1 MKRKIEI
8 IIVLI
13 IVISTALSI
22 QYIVDAVQY
31 VQYIR
36 SGINAF
42 PTDYQVKLNEIAKEH
57 PNWNF
62 QAYYTGISWDTL
74 IEKER
79 DESIHRNRVIATS
92 DLSWKNN
99 CNFEENGYACASDE
113 IVAYYLDPRNFLNE
127 KNIFQFVE
135 SSYNSDTQTLEVIQK
150 SVKGTFLDS
159 TITCKDN
166 EDNDITMS
174 YSQIIIEAAKQS
186 NISAFYIKSKIIQE
200 VGVQGSDSVKGNYV
214 GYEGYYNFYNYG
226 ASDTGNPIE
235 NGLKFAKE
243 NQWDSQYKA
252 IVNGAKLIGKK
263 YIEAGQNTAYF
274 NKWDVVGT
282 KILKDGETQ
291 SVQEKDL
298 FWHQYMTNIQDPTNQ
313 SYSNYKL
320 YADNLDGNITFIIPV
335 YNNMPESTKKP
346 TDVKLNSIYLNTTE
360 MNLQVG
366 TEASAK
372 TGYISVV
379 YNPGNVTD
387 KVLYWESS
395 NNKVATVNEGN
406 VTAVGEG
413 TAIITAKSR
422 DGNKTANCKVNVI
435 KIDKALRAITMN
447 TNKISLNVGETGWV
461 GVTYN
466 PSDASDK
473 VLYWSSS
480 DESVAKVNEGV
491 ITAIGRGTVMLTAT
505 SRDGGKTAT
514 CEVTVTDPNYKELKS
529 IKMNQETVIL
539 KKGENGWIGVTY
551 NPSDASD
558 KVLYWSSSDE
568 SVAKVNEGVVTA
580 IGEGKAILTATARAG
595 GKTASCTVTV
605 ENPNFVHIDE
615 IKMKTEELNLNKG
628 ENGWVGVTYSPSN
641 ASNKVLTWKSSNEEV
656 VTVREGNVKAVGE
669 GKAVLTATSEDG
681 GKTTSCIVT
690 VVDPK
695 FVHIDE
701 IKMKTEELNLNKGEN
716 GWIGVTYNPSNAS
729 NKVLTW
735 KSSNGDVAIV
745 REGNV
750 KAVGEGTAILTAT
763 SEDGGKTASC
773 KVIVTGGKKHL
784 ENIALKTTTLEMKP
798 GEGKTIYV
806 EYNPSDVEDK
816 VLYWTSNNEKVV
828 TVREGY
834 VKAVGEGTTT
844 ITATSRDGNKTATCK
859 ITVSDGTVKLQNI
872 KLSSSTEILKKGEQK
887 TIYVTYNPS
896 NVTDKT
902 LYWTSSDEKVATIR
916 EGFVK
921 AIGDGVATLTA
932 TSRDGEKKVSCQV
945 VVINKSQ
952 EIESIS
958 LKTTKETIEKGE
970 EKTIYAVYNPS
981 DVKDKT
987 LYWISSNTSVVTV
1000 EKGRV
1005 KAVGK
1010 GTATITAVSRD
1021 GGKTASCEITVK

>member
-1 MKRKIEI
+1 MKINNKLFLFGMAFILSLICICMFPQEVQAADSQGNFV
-8 IIVLI
+8 IVLDPGHGPNKEDAPGSNDPGAI
-13 IVISTALSI
+13 AGGVTEANVTMKLA
-22 QYIVDAVQY
+22 QYAKEELEQY
-31 VQYIR
+31 EGVKVYLTR
-36 SGINAF
+36 YNNC
-42 PTDYQVKLNEIAKEH
+42 PTIYNRVEIAKNYNADLLVSLHINSGGGGASRGAAIWVTQDKTQVEYNQKASEAASIILRNISLLGIQNNGVQTRSGKADEWYDSGVVQDYYGIIRYAQRVKMRSLLVEH
-57 PNWNF
+57 CFIDNDSDRNYINSDEKIKRLA
-62 QAYYTGISWDTL
+62 QADVKGIVEAYQLNKKSENKKQLQSISMQQSEINIQMNLNSSYFMPLTYTPSNVSNKTVYWY
-74 IEKER
+74 
-79 DESIHRNRVIATS
+79 TS
-92 DLSWKNN
+92 D
-99 CNFEENGYACASDE
+99 
-113 IVAYYLDPRNFLNE
+113 
-127 KNIFQFVE
+127 
-135 SSYNSDTQTLEVIQK
+135 SSI
-150 SVKGTFLDS
+150 
-159 TITCKDN
+159 
-166 EDNDITMS
+166 
-174 YSQIIIEAAKQS
+174 
-186 NISAFYIKSKIIQE
+186 
-200 VGVQGSDSVKGNYV
+200 
-214 GYEGYYNFYNYG
+214 
-226 ASDTGNPIE
+226 
-235 NGLKFAKE
+235 
-243 NQWDSQYKA
+243 
-252 IVNGAKLIGKK
+252 
-263 YIEAGQNTAYF
+263 
-274 NKWDVVGT
+274 
-282 KILKDGETQ
+282 
-291 SVQEKDL
+291 
-298 FWHQYMTNIQDPTNQ
+298 
-313 SYSNYKL
+313 
-320 YADNLDGNITFIIPV
+320 
-335 YNNMPESTKKP
+335 
-346 TDVKLNSIYLNTTE
+346 
-360 MNLQVG
+360 
-366 TEASAK
+366 
-372 TGYISVV
+372 
-379 YNPGNVTD
+379 
-387 KVLYWESS
+387 
-395 NNKVATVNEGN
+395 ATVNEG
-406 VTAVGEG
+406 TIYAKREGE
-413 TAIITAKSR
+413 AIITAIS
-422 DGNKTANCKVNVI
+422 GNRQKIAKCKVIVSKPEVPLTGIKLKEENVTVEI
-435 KIDKALRAITMN
+435 GKTGYIGAI
-447 TNKISLNVGETGWV
+447 
-461 GVTYN
+461 YN

-491 ITAIGRGTVMLTAT
+491 I
-505 SRDGGKTAT
+505 
-514 CEVTVTDPNYKELKS
+514 
-529 IKMNQETVIL
+529 
-539 KKGENGWIGVTY
+539 
-551 NPSDASD
+551 
-558 KVLYWSSSDE
+558 
-568 SVAKVNEGVVTA
+568 TA

-656 VTVREGNVKAVGE
+656 VT
-669 GKAVLTATSEDG
+669 
-681 GKTTSCIVT
+681 
-690 VVDPK
+690 
-695 FVHIDE
+695 
-701 IKMKTEELNLNKGEN
+701 
-716 GWIGVTYNPSNAS
+716 
-729 NKVLTW
+729 
-735 KSSNGDVAIV
+735 V

>member
-1 MKRKIEI
+1 MRSLLVEHCFIDNDSDRNYINSDEKIKRLAQADVKGIVEAYQLNKKSENKKQLQSISMQQSEI
-8 IIVLI
+8 N
-13 IVISTALSI
+13 I
-22 QYIVDAVQY
+22 QM
-31 VQYIR
+31 
-36 SGINAF
+36 N
-42 PTDYQVKLNEIAKEH
+42 LNSSYFM
-57 PNWNF
+57 PLT
-62 QAYYTGISWDTL
+62 YTPSNVSNKTVYWY
-74 IEKER
+74 
-79 DESIHRNRVIATS
+79 TS
-92 DLSWKNN
+92 D
-99 CNFEENGYACASDE
+99 
-113 IVAYYLDPRNFLNE
+113 
-127 KNIFQFVE
+127 
-135 SSYNSDTQTLEVIQK
+135 SSI
-150 SVKGTFLDS
+150 
-159 TITCKDN
+159 
-166 EDNDITMS
+166 
-174 YSQIIIEAAKQS
+174 
-186 NISAFYIKSKIIQE
+186 
-200 VGVQGSDSVKGNYV
+200 
-214 GYEGYYNFYNYG
+214 
-226 ASDTGNPIE
+226 
-235 NGLKFAKE
+235 
-243 NQWDSQYKA
+243 
-252 IVNGAKLIGKK
+252 
-263 YIEAGQNTAYF
+263 
-274 NKWDVVGT
+274 
-282 KILKDGETQ
+282 
-291 SVQEKDL
+291 
-298 FWHQYMTNIQDPTNQ
+298 
-313 SYSNYKL
+313 
-320 YADNLDGNITFIIPV
+320 
-335 YNNMPESTKKP
+335 
-346 TDVKLNSIYLNTTE
+346 
-360 MNLQVG
+360 
-366 TEASAK
+366 
-372 TGYISVV
+372 
-379 YNPGNVTD
+379 
-387 KVLYWESS
+387 
-395 NNKVATVNEGN
+395 ATVNEG
-406 VTAVGEG
+406 TIYAKREGE
-413 TAIITAKSR
+413 AIITAIS
-422 DGNKTANCKVNVI
+422 GNRQKIAKCKVIVSKPEVPLTGIKLKEENVTVEI
-435 KIDKALRAITMN
+435 GKTGYIGAI
-447 TNKISLNVGETGWV
+447 
-461 GVTYN
+461 YN

-491 ITAIGRGTVMLTAT
+491 I
-505 SRDGGKTAT
+505 
-514 CEVTVTDPNYKELKS
+514 
-529 IKMNQETVIL
+529 
-539 KKGENGWIGVTY
+539 
-551 NPSDASD
+551 
-558 KVLYWSSSDE
+558 
-568 SVAKVNEGVVTA
+568 TA

-735 KSSNGDVAIV
+735 KSSNEDVAIV

>member
-551 NPSDASD
+551 NPS
-558 KVLYWSSSDE
+558 
-568 SVAKVNEGVVTA
+568 
-580 IGEGKAILTATARAG
+580 
-595 GKTASCTVTV
+595 
-605 ENPNFVHIDE
+605 
-615 IKMKTEELNLNKG
+615 
-628 ENGWVGVTYSPSN
+628 N
-641 ASNKVLTWKSSNEEV
+641 ASNKVLTWKSSNE
-656 VTVREGNVKAVGE
+656 
-669 GKAVLTATSEDG
+669 
-681 GKTTSCIVT
+681 
-690 VVDPK
+690 
-695 FVHIDE
+695 
-701 IKMKTEELNLNKGEN
+701 
-716 GWIGVTYNPSNAS
+716 
-729 NKVLTW
+729 
-735 KSSNGDVAIV
+735 DVAIV

>member
-1 MKRKIEI
+1 MKINNKLFLFGMAFILSLICICMFPQEVQAADSQGNFV
-8 IIVLI
+8 IVLDPGHGPNKEDAPGSNDPGAI
-13 IVISTALSI
+13 AGGVTEANVTMKLA
-22 QYIVDAVQY
+22 QYAKEELEQY
-31 VQYIR
+31 EGVKVYLTR
-36 SGINAF
+36 YNNC
-42 PTDYQVKLNEIAKEH
+42 PTIYNRVEIAKNYNADLLVSLHINSGGGGASRGAAIWVTQDKTQVEYNQKASEAASIILRNISLLGIQNNGVQTRSGKADEWYDSGVVQDYYGIIRYAQRVKMRSLLVEH
-57 PNWNF
+57 CFIDNDSDRNYINSDEKIKRLA
-62 QAYYTGISWDTL
+62 QADVKGIVEAYQLNKKSENKKQLQSISMQQSEINIQMNLNSSYFMPLTYTPSNVSNKTVYWY
-74 IEKER
+74 
-79 DESIHRNRVIATS
+79 TS
-92 DLSWKNN
+92 D
-99 CNFEENGYACASDE
+99 
-113 IVAYYLDPRNFLNE
+113 
-127 KNIFQFVE
+127 
-135 SSYNSDTQTLEVIQK
+135 SSI
-150 SVKGTFLDS
+150 
-159 TITCKDN
+159 
-166 EDNDITMS
+166 
-174 YSQIIIEAAKQS
+174 
-186 NISAFYIKSKIIQE
+186 
-200 VGVQGSDSVKGNYV
+200 
-214 GYEGYYNFYNYG
+214 
-226 ASDTGNPIE
+226 
-235 NGLKFAKE
+235 
-243 NQWDSQYKA
+243 
-252 IVNGAKLIGKK
+252 
-263 YIEAGQNTAYF
+263 
-274 NKWDVVGT
+274 
-282 KILKDGETQ
+282 
-291 SVQEKDL
+291 
-298 FWHQYMTNIQDPTNQ
+298 
-313 SYSNYKL
+313 
-320 YADNLDGNITFIIPV
+320 
-335 YNNMPESTKKP
+335 
-346 TDVKLNSIYLNTTE
+346 
-360 MNLQVG
+360 
-366 TEASAK
+366 
-372 TGYISVV
+372 
-379 YNPGNVTD
+379 
-387 KVLYWESS
+387 
-395 NNKVATVNEGN
+395 ATVNEG
-406 VTAVGEG
+406 TIYAKREGE
-413 TAIITAKSR
+413 AIITAIS
-422 DGNKTANCKVNVI
+422 GNRQKIAKCKVIVSKPEVPLTGIKLKEENVTVEI
-435 KIDKALRAITMN
+435 GKTGYIGAI
-447 TNKISLNVGETGWV
+447 
-461 GVTYN
+461 YN

-551 NPSDASD
+551 NPS
-558 KVLYWSSSDE
+558 
-568 SVAKVNEGVVTA
+568 
-580 IGEGKAILTATARAG
+580 
-595 GKTASCTVTV
+595 
-605 ENPNFVHIDE
+605 
-615 IKMKTEELNLNKG
+615 
-628 ENGWVGVTYSPSN
+628 N
-641 ASNKVLTWKSSNEEV
+641 ASNKVLTWKSSNE
-656 VTVREGNVKAVGE
+656 
-669 GKAVLTATSEDG
+669 
-681 GKTTSCIVT
+681 
-690 VVDPK
+690 
-695 FVHIDE
+695 
-701 IKMKTEELNLNKGEN
+701 
-716 GWIGVTYNPSNAS
+716 
-729 NKVLTW
+729 
-735 KSSNGDVAIV
+735 DVAIV

>member
-1 MKRKIEI
+1 MKINNKLFLFGMAFILSLICICMFPQEVQAADSQGNFV
-8 IIVLI
+8 IVLDPGHGPNKEDAPGSNDPGAI
-13 IVISTALSI
+13 AGGVTEANVTMKLA
-22 QYIVDAVQY
+22 QYAKEELEQY
-31 VQYIR
+31 EGVKVYLTR
-36 SGINAF
+36 YNNC
-42 PTDYQVKLNEIAKEH
+42 PTIYNRVEIAKNYNADLLVSLHINSGGGGASRGAAIWVTQDKTQVEYNQKASEAASIILRNISLLGIQNNGVQTRSGKADEWYDSGVVQDYYGIIRYAQRVKMRSLLVEH
-57 PNWNF
+57 CFIDNDSDRNYINSDEKIKRLA
-62 QAYYTGISWDTL
+62 QADVKGIVEAYQLNKKSENKKQLQSISMQQSEINIQMNSNSSYFMPLTYTPSNVSNKTVYWY
-74 IEKER
+74 
-79 DESIHRNRVIATS
+79 TS
-92 DLSWKNN
+92 D
-99 CNFEENGYACASDE
+99 
-113 IVAYYLDPRNFLNE
+113 
-127 KNIFQFVE
+127 
-135 SSYNSDTQTLEVIQK
+135 SSI
-150 SVKGTFLDS
+150 
-159 TITCKDN
+159 
-166 EDNDITMS
+166 
-174 YSQIIIEAAKQS
+174 
-186 NISAFYIKSKIIQE
+186 
-200 VGVQGSDSVKGNYV
+200 
-214 GYEGYYNFYNYG
+214 
-226 ASDTGNPIE
+226 
-235 NGLKFAKE
+235 
-243 NQWDSQYKA
+243 
-252 IVNGAKLIGKK
+252 
-263 YIEAGQNTAYF
+263 
-274 NKWDVVGT
+274 
-282 KILKDGETQ
+282 
-291 SVQEKDL
+291 
-298 FWHQYMTNIQDPTNQ
+298 
-313 SYSNYKL
+313 
-320 YADNLDGNITFIIPV
+320 
-335 YNNMPESTKKP
+335 
-346 TDVKLNSIYLNTTE
+346 
-360 MNLQVG
+360 
-366 TEASAK
+366 
-372 TGYISVV
+372 
-379 YNPGNVTD
+379 
-387 KVLYWESS
+387 
-395 NNKVATVNEGN
+395 ATVNEG
-406 VTAVGEG
+406 TIYAKREGE
-413 TAIITAKSR
+413 AIITAIS
-422 DGNKTANCKVNVI
+422 GNRQKIAKCKVIVSKPEVPLTGIKLKEENVTVEI
-435 KIDKALRAITMN
+435 GKTGYIGAI
-447 TNKISLNVGETGWV
+447 
-461 GVTYN
+461 YN

-491 ITAIGRGTVMLTAT
+491 I
-505 SRDGGKTAT
+505 
-514 CEVTVTDPNYKELKS
+514 
-529 IKMNQETVIL
+529 
-539 KKGENGWIGVTY
+539 
-551 NPSDASD
+551 
-558 KVLYWSSSDE
+558 
-568 SVAKVNEGVVTA
+568 TA

-735 KSSNGDVAIV
+735 KSSNEDVAIV

>member
-1 MKRKIEI
+1 MKINNKLFLFGMAFILSLICICMFPQEVQAADSQGNFV
-8 IIVLI
+8 IVLDPGHGPNKEDAPGSNDPGAI
-13 IVISTALSI
+13 AGGVTEANVTMKLA
-22 QYIVDAVQY
+22 QYAKEELEQY
-31 VQYIR
+31 EGVKVYLTR
-36 SGINAF
+36 YNNC
-42 PTDYQVKLNEIAKEH
+42 PTIYNRVEIAKNYNADLLVSLHINSGGGGASRGAAIWVTQDKTQVEYNQKASEAASIILRNISLLGIQNNGVQTRSGKADEWYDSGVVQDYYGIIRYAQRVKMRSLLVEH
-57 PNWNF
+57 CFIDNDSDRNYINSDEKIKRLA
-62 QAYYTGISWDTL
+62 QADVKGIVEAYQLNKKSENKKQLQSISMQQSEINIQMNLNSSYFMPLTYTPSNVSNKTVYWY
-74 IEKER
+74 
-79 DESIHRNRVIATS
+79 TS
-92 DLSWKNN
+92 D
-99 CNFEENGYACASDE
+99 
-113 IVAYYLDPRNFLNE
+113 
-127 KNIFQFVE
+127 
-135 SSYNSDTQTLEVIQK
+135 SSI
-150 SVKGTFLDS
+150 
-159 TITCKDN
+159 
-166 EDNDITMS
+166 
-174 YSQIIIEAAKQS
+174 
-186 NISAFYIKSKIIQE
+186 
-200 VGVQGSDSVKGNYV
+200 
-214 GYEGYYNFYNYG
+214 
-226 ASDTGNPIE
+226 
-235 NGLKFAKE
+235 
-243 NQWDSQYKA
+243 
-252 IVNGAKLIGKK
+252 
-263 YIEAGQNTAYF
+263 
-274 NKWDVVGT
+274 
-282 KILKDGETQ
+282 
-291 SVQEKDL
+291 
-298 FWHQYMTNIQDPTNQ
+298 
-313 SYSNYKL
+313 
-320 YADNLDGNITFIIPV
+320 
-335 YNNMPESTKKP
+335 
-346 TDVKLNSIYLNTTE
+346 
-360 MNLQVG
+360 
-366 TEASAK
+366 
-372 TGYISVV
+372 
-379 YNPGNVTD
+379 
-387 KVLYWESS
+387 
-395 NNKVATVNEGN
+395 ATVNEG
-406 VTAVGEG
+406 TIYAKREGE
-413 TAIITAKSR
+413 AIITAIS
-422 DGNKTANCKVNVI
+422 GNRQKIAKCKVIVSKPEVPLTGIKLKEENVTVEI
-435 KIDKALRAITMN
+435 GKTGYIGAI
-447 TNKISLNVGETGWV
+447 
-461 GVTYN
+461 YN

-491 ITAIGRGTVMLTAT
+491 I
-505 SRDGGKTAT
+505 
-514 CEVTVTDPNYKELKS
+514 
-529 IKMNQETVIL
+529 
-539 KKGENGWIGVTY
+539 
-551 NPSDASD
+551 
-558 KVLYWSSSDE
+558 
-568 SVAKVNEGVVTA
+568 TA

-735 KSSNGDVAIV
+735 KSSNEDVAIV

-958 LKTTKETIEKGE
+958 LKTTKETNEKGE
-970 EKTIYAVYNPS
+970 DKTIYAVYNPS

>member
-1 MKRKIEI
+1 MKINNKLFLFGMAFILSLICICMFPQEVQAADSQGNFV
-8 IIVLI
+8 IVLDPGHGPNKEDAPGSNDPGAI
-13 IVISTALSI
+13 AGGVTEANVTMKLA
-22 QYIVDAVQY
+22 QYAKEELEQY
-31 VQYIR
+31 EGVKVYLTR
-36 SGINAF
+36 YNNC
-42 PTDYQVKLNEIAKEH
+42 PTIYNRVEIAKNYNADLLVSLHINSGGGGASRGAAIWVTQDKTQVEYNQKASEAASIILRNISLLGIQNNGVQTRSGKADEWYDSGVVQDYYGIIRYAQRVKMRSLLVEH
-57 PNWNF
+57 CFIDNDSDRNYINSDEKIKRLA
-62 QAYYTGISWDTL
+62 QADVKGIVEAYQLNKKSENKKQLQSISMQQSEINIQMNLNSSYFMPLTYTPSNVSNKTVYWY
-74 IEKER
+74 
-79 DESIHRNRVIATS
+79 TS
-92 DLSWKNN
+92 D
-99 CNFEENGYACASDE
+99 
-113 IVAYYLDPRNFLNE
+113 
-127 KNIFQFVE
+127 
-135 SSYNSDTQTLEVIQK
+135 SSI
-150 SVKGTFLDS
+150 
-159 TITCKDN
+159 
-166 EDNDITMS
+166 
-174 YSQIIIEAAKQS
+174 
-186 NISAFYIKSKIIQE
+186 
-200 VGVQGSDSVKGNYV
+200 
-214 GYEGYYNFYNYG
+214 
-226 ASDTGNPIE
+226 
-235 NGLKFAKE
+235 
-243 NQWDSQYKA
+243 
-252 IVNGAKLIGKK
+252 
-263 YIEAGQNTAYF
+263 
-274 NKWDVVGT
+274 
-282 KILKDGETQ
+282 
-291 SVQEKDL
+291 
-298 FWHQYMTNIQDPTNQ
+298 
-313 SYSNYKL
+313 
-320 YADNLDGNITFIIPV
+320 
-335 YNNMPESTKKP
+335 
-346 TDVKLNSIYLNTTE
+346 
-360 MNLQVG
+360 
-366 TEASAK
+366 
-372 TGYISVV
+372 
-379 YNPGNVTD
+379 
-387 KVLYWESS
+387 
-395 NNKVATVNEGN
+395 ATVNEG
-406 VTAVGEG
+406 TIYAKREGE
-413 TAIITAKSR
+413 AIITAIS
-422 DGNKTANCKVNVI
+422 GNRQKIAKCKVIVSKPEVPLTGIKLKEENVTVEI
-435 KIDKALRAITMN
+435 GKTGYIGAI
-447 TNKISLNVGETGWV
+447 
-461 GVTYN
+461 YN

-491 ITAIGRGTVMLTAT
+491 I
-505 SRDGGKTAT
+505 
-514 CEVTVTDPNYKELKS
+514 
-529 IKMNQETVIL
+529 
-539 KKGENGWIGVTY
+539 
-551 NPSDASD
+551 
-558 KVLYWSSSDE
+558 
-568 SVAKVNEGVVTA
+568 TA

-735 KSSNGDVAIV
+735 KSSNEDVAIV

-816 VLYWTSNNEKVV
+816 VLYWTLNNEKVV

>member
-1 MKRKIEI
+1 MKINNKLFLFGMAFILSLICICMFPQEVQAADSQGNFV
-8 IIVLI
+8 IVLDPGHGPNKEDAPGSNDPGAI
-13 IVISTALSI
+13 AGGVTEANVTMKLA
-22 QYIVDAVQY
+22 QYAKEELEQY
-31 VQYIR
+31 EGVKVYLTR
-36 SGINAF
+36 YNNC
-42 PTDYQVKLNEIAKEH
+42 PTIYNRVEIAKNYNADLLVSLHINSGGGGASRGAAIWVTQDKTQVEYNQKASEAASIILRNISLLGIQNNGVQTRSGKADEWYDSGVVQDYYGIIRYAQRVKMRSLLVEH
-57 PNWNF
+57 CFIDNDSDRNYINSDEKIKRLA
-62 QAYYTGISWDTL
+62 QADVKGIVEAYQLNKKSENKKQLQSISMQQSEINIQMNLNSSYFMPLTYTPSNVSNKTVYWY
-74 IEKER
+74 
-79 DESIHRNRVIATS
+79 TS
-92 DLSWKNN
+92 D
-99 CNFEENGYACASDE
+99 
-113 IVAYYLDPRNFLNE
+113 
-127 KNIFQFVE
+127 
-135 SSYNSDTQTLEVIQK
+135 SSI
-150 SVKGTFLDS
+150 
-159 TITCKDN
+159 
-166 EDNDITMS
+166 
-174 YSQIIIEAAKQS
+174 
-186 NISAFYIKSKIIQE
+186 
-200 VGVQGSDSVKGNYV
+200 
-214 GYEGYYNFYNYG
+214 
-226 ASDTGNPIE
+226 
-235 NGLKFAKE
+235 
-243 NQWDSQYKA
+243 
-252 IVNGAKLIGKK
+252 
-263 YIEAGQNTAYF
+263 
-274 NKWDVVGT
+274 
-282 KILKDGETQ
+282 
-291 SVQEKDL
+291 
-298 FWHQYMTNIQDPTNQ
+298 
-313 SYSNYKL
+313 
-320 YADNLDGNITFIIPV
+320 
-335 YNNMPESTKKP
+335 
-346 TDVKLNSIYLNTTE
+346 
-360 MNLQVG
+360 
-366 TEASAK
+366 
-372 TGYISVV
+372 
-379 YNPGNVTD
+379 
-387 KVLYWESS
+387 
-395 NNKVATVNEGN
+395 ATVNEG
-406 VTAVGEG
+406 TIYAKREGE
-413 TAIITAKSR
+413 AIITAIS
-422 DGNKTANCKVNVI
+422 GNRQKIAKCKVIVSKPEVPLTGIKLKEENVTVEI
-435 KIDKALRAITMN
+435 GKTGYIGAI
-447 TNKISLNVGETGWV
+447 
-461 GVTYN
+461 YN

-491 ITAIGRGTVMLTAT
+491 I
-505 SRDGGKTAT
+505 
-514 CEVTVTDPNYKELKS
+514 
-529 IKMNQETVIL
+529 
-539 KKGENGWIGVTY
+539 
-551 NPSDASD
+551 
-558 KVLYWSSSDE
+558 
-568 SVAKVNEGVVTA
+568 TA

-735 KSSNGDVAIV
+735 KSSNEDVAIV

>member
-379 YNPGNVTD
+379 YNQGNVTD

-480 DESVAKVNEGV
+480 N
-491 ITAIGRGTVMLTAT
+491 
-505 SRDGGKTAT
+505 
-514 CEVTVTDPNYKELKS
+514 
-529 IKMNQETVIL
+529 
-539 KKGENGWIGVTY
+539 
-551 NPSDASD
+551 
-558 KVLYWSSSDE
+558 E

-628 ENGWVGVTYSPSN
+628 ENGW
-641 ASNKVLTWKSSNEEV
+641 
-656 VTVREGNVKAVGE
+656 
-669 GKAVLTATSEDG
+669 
-681 GKTTSCIVT
+681 
-690 VVDPK
+690 
-695 FVHIDE
+695 
-701 IKMKTEELNLNKGEN
+701 
-716 GWIGVTYNPSNAS
+716 IGVTYNPSNAS

-735 KSSNGDVAIV
+735 KSSNEDVAIV

>member
-1 MKRKIEI
+1 MKINNKLFLFGMAFILSLICICMFPQEVQAADSQGNFV
-8 IIVLI
+8 IVLDPGHGPNKEDAPGSNDPGAI
-13 IVISTALSI
+13 AGGVTEANVTMKLA
-22 QYIVDAVQY
+22 QYAKEELEQY
-31 VQYIR
+31 EGVKVYLTR
-36 SGINAF
+36 YNNC
-42 PTDYQVKLNEIAKEH
+42 PTIYNRVEIAKNYNADLLVSLHINSGGGGASRGAAIWVTQDKTQVEYNQKASEAASIILRNISLLGIQNNGVQTRSGKADEWYDSGVVQDYYGIIRYAQRVKMRSLLVEH
-57 PNWNF
+57 CFIDNDSDRNYINSDEKIKRLA
-62 QAYYTGISWDTL
+62 QADVKGIVEAYQLNKKSENKKQLQSISMQQSEINIQMNLNSSYFMPLTYTPSNVSNKTVYWY
-74 IEKER
+74 
-79 DESIHRNRVIATS
+79 TS
-92 DLSWKNN
+92 D
-99 CNFEENGYACASDE
+99 
-113 IVAYYLDPRNFLNE
+113 
-127 KNIFQFVE
+127 
-135 SSYNSDTQTLEVIQK
+135 SSI
-150 SVKGTFLDS
+150 
-159 TITCKDN
+159 
-166 EDNDITMS
+166 
-174 YSQIIIEAAKQS
+174 
-186 NISAFYIKSKIIQE
+186 
-200 VGVQGSDSVKGNYV
+200 
-214 GYEGYYNFYNYG
+214 
-226 ASDTGNPIE
+226 
-235 NGLKFAKE
+235 
-243 NQWDSQYKA
+243 
-252 IVNGAKLIGKK
+252 
-263 YIEAGQNTAYF
+263 
-274 NKWDVVGT
+274 
-282 KILKDGETQ
+282 
-291 SVQEKDL
+291 
-298 FWHQYMTNIQDPTNQ
+298 
-313 SYSNYKL
+313 
-320 YADNLDGNITFIIPV
+320 
-335 YNNMPESTKKP
+335 
-346 TDVKLNSIYLNTTE
+346 
-360 MNLQVG
+360 
-366 TEASAK
+366 
-372 TGYISVV
+372 
-379 YNPGNVTD
+379 
-387 KVLYWESS
+387 
-395 NNKVATVNEGN
+395 ATVNEG
-406 VTAVGEG
+406 TIYAKREGE
-413 TAIITAKSR
+413 AIITAIS
-422 DGNKTANCKVNVI
+422 GNRQKIAKCKVIVSKPEVPLTGIKLKEENVTVEI
-435 KIDKALRAITMN
+435 GKTGYIGAI
-447 TNKISLNVGETGWV
+447 
-461 GVTYN
+461 YN

-491 ITAIGRGTVMLTAT
+491 I
-505 SRDGGKTAT
+505 
-514 CEVTVTDPNYKELKS
+514 
-529 IKMNQETVIL
+529 
-539 KKGENGWIGVTY
+539 
-551 NPSDASD
+551 
-558 KVLYWSSSDE
+558 
-568 SVAKVNEGVVTA
+568 TA

-716 GWIGVTYNPSNAS
+716 GWVGVTYSPSNAS

-735 KSSNGDVAIV
+735 KSSNEEVVTV

>member
-1 MKRKIEI
+1 MKINNKLFLFGMAFILSLICICMFPQEVQAADSQGNFV
-8 IIVLI
+8 IVLDPGHGPNKEDAPGSNDPGAI
-13 IVISTALSI
+13 AGGVTEANVTMKLA
-22 QYIVDAVQY
+22 QYAKEELEQY
-31 VQYIR
+31 EGVKVYLTR
-36 SGINAF
+36 YNNC
-42 PTDYQVKLNEIAKEH
+42 PTIYNRVEIAKNYNADLLVSLHINSGGGGASRGAAIWVTQDKTQVEYNQKASEAASIILRNISLLGIQNNGVQTRSGKADEWYDSGVVQDYYGIIRYAQRVKMRSLLVEH
-57 PNWNF
+57 CFIDNDSDRNYINSDEKIKRLA
-62 QAYYTGISWDTL
+62 QADVKGIVEAYQLNKKSENKKQLQSISMQQSEINIQMNLNSSYFMPLTYTPSNVSNKTVYWY
-74 IEKER
+74 
-79 DESIHRNRVIATS
+79 TS
-92 DLSWKNN
+92 D
-99 CNFEENGYACASDE
+99 
-113 IVAYYLDPRNFLNE
+113 
-127 KNIFQFVE
+127 
-135 SSYNSDTQTLEVIQK
+135 SSI
-150 SVKGTFLDS
+150 
-159 TITCKDN
+159 
-166 EDNDITMS
+166 
-174 YSQIIIEAAKQS
+174 
-186 NISAFYIKSKIIQE
+186 
-200 VGVQGSDSVKGNYV
+200 
-214 GYEGYYNFYNYG
+214 
-226 ASDTGNPIE
+226 
-235 NGLKFAKE
+235 
-243 NQWDSQYKA
+243 
-252 IVNGAKLIGKK
+252 
-263 YIEAGQNTAYF
+263 
-274 NKWDVVGT
+274 
-282 KILKDGETQ
+282 
-291 SVQEKDL
+291 
-298 FWHQYMTNIQDPTNQ
+298 
-313 SYSNYKL
+313 
-320 YADNLDGNITFIIPV
+320 
-335 YNNMPESTKKP
+335 
-346 TDVKLNSIYLNTTE
+346 
-360 MNLQVG
+360 
-366 TEASAK
+366 
-372 TGYISVV
+372 
-379 YNPGNVTD
+379 
-387 KVLYWESS
+387 
-395 NNKVATVNEGN
+395 ATVNEG
-406 VTAVGEG
+406 TIYAKREGE
-413 TAIITAKSR
+413 AIITAIS
-422 DGNKTANCKVNVI
+422 GNRQKIAKCKVIVSKPEVPLTGIKLKEENVTVEI
-435 KIDKALRAITMN
+435 GKTGYIGAI
-447 TNKISLNVGETGWV
+447 
-461 GVTYN
+461 YN

-491 ITAIGRGTVMLTAT
+491 I
-505 SRDGGKTAT
+505 
-514 CEVTVTDPNYKELKS
+514 
-529 IKMNQETVIL
+529 
-539 KKGENGWIGVTY
+539 
-551 NPSDASD
+551 
-558 KVLYWSSSDE
+558 
-568 SVAKVNEGVVTA
+568 TA

-628 ENGWVGVTYSPSN
+628 ENGW
-641 ASNKVLTWKSSNEEV
+641 
-656 VTVREGNVKAVGE
+656 
-669 GKAVLTATSEDG
+669 
-681 GKTTSCIVT
+681 
-690 VVDPK
+690 
-695 FVHIDE
+695 
-701 IKMKTEELNLNKGEN
+701 
-716 GWIGVTYNPSNAS
+716 IGVTYNPSNAS

-735 KSSNGDVAIV
+735 KSSNEDVAIV

>member
-1 MKRKIEI
+1 MKINNKLFLFGMAFILSLICICMFPQEVQAADSQGNFV
-8 IIVLI
+8 IVLDPGHGPNKEDAPGSNDPGAI
-13 IVISTALSI
+13 AGGVTEANVTMKLA
-22 QYIVDAVQY
+22 QYAKEELEQY
-31 VQYIR
+31 EGVKVYLTR
-36 SGINAF
+36 YNNC
-42 PTDYQVKLNEIAKEH
+42 PTIYNRVEIAKNYNADLLVSLHINSGGGGASRGAAIWVTQDKTQVEYNQKASEAASIILRNISLLGIQNNGVQTRSGKADEWYDSGVVQDYYGIIRYAQRVKMRSLLVEH
-57 PNWNF
+57 CFIDNDSDRNYINSDEKIKRLA
-62 QAYYTGISWDTL
+62 QADVKGIVEAYQLNKKSENKKQLQSISMQQSEINIQMNLNSSYFMPLTYTPSNVSNKTVYWY
-74 IEKER
+74 
-79 DESIHRNRVIATS
+79 TS
-92 DLSWKNN
+92 D
-99 CNFEENGYACASDE
+99 
-113 IVAYYLDPRNFLNE
+113 
-127 KNIFQFVE
+127 
-135 SSYNSDTQTLEVIQK
+135 SSI
-150 SVKGTFLDS
+150 
-159 TITCKDN
+159 
-166 EDNDITMS
+166 
-174 YSQIIIEAAKQS
+174 
-186 NISAFYIKSKIIQE
+186 
-200 VGVQGSDSVKGNYV
+200 
-214 GYEGYYNFYNYG
+214 
-226 ASDTGNPIE
+226 
-235 NGLKFAKE
+235 
-243 NQWDSQYKA
+243 
-252 IVNGAKLIGKK
+252 
-263 YIEAGQNTAYF
+263 
-274 NKWDVVGT
+274 
-282 KILKDGETQ
+282 
-291 SVQEKDL
+291 
-298 FWHQYMTNIQDPTNQ
+298 
-313 SYSNYKL
+313 
-320 YADNLDGNITFIIPV
+320 
-335 YNNMPESTKKP
+335 
-346 TDVKLNSIYLNTTE
+346 
-360 MNLQVG
+360 
-366 TEASAK
+366 
-372 TGYISVV
+372 
-379 YNPGNVTD
+379 
-387 KVLYWESS
+387 
-395 NNKVATVNEGN
+395 ATVNEG
-406 VTAVGEG
+406 TIYAKREGE
-413 TAIITAKSR
+413 AIITAIS
-422 DGNKTANCKVNVI
+422 GNRQKIAKCKVIVSKPEVPLTGIKLKEENVTVEI
-435 KIDKALRAITMN
+435 GKTGYIGAI
-447 TNKISLNVGETGWV
+447 
-461 GVTYN
+461 YN

-491 ITAIGRGTVMLTAT
+491 I
-505 SRDGGKTAT
+505 
-514 CEVTVTDPNYKELKS
+514 
-529 IKMNQETVIL
+529 
-539 KKGENGWIGVTY
+539 
-551 NPSDASD
+551 
-558 KVLYWSSSDE
+558 
-568 SVAKVNEGVVTA
+568 TA

-735 KSSNGDVAIV
+735 KSSNEDVAIV

-1005 KAVGK
+1005 KSVGK

>member
-539 KKGENGWIGVTY
+539 KKGENGWI
-551 NPSDASD
+551 
-558 KVLYWSSSDE
+558 
-568 SVAKVNEGVVTA
+568 
-580 IGEGKAILTATARAG
+580 
-595 GKTASCTVTV
+595 
-605 ENPNFVHIDE
+605 
-615 IKMKTEELNLNKG
+615 
-628 ENGWVGVTYSPSN
+628 
-641 ASNKVLTWKSSNEEV
+641 
-656 VTVREGNVKAVGE
+656 
-669 GKAVLTATSEDG
+669 
-681 GKTTSCIVT
+681 
-690 VVDPK
+690 
-695 FVHIDE
+695 
-701 IKMKTEELNLNKGEN
+701 
-716 GWIGVTYNPSNAS
+716 
-729 NKVLTW
+729 
-735 KSSNGDVAIV
+735 
-745 REGNV
+745 
-750 KAVGEGTAILTAT
+750 
-763 SEDGGKTASC
+763 
-773 KVIVTGGKKHL
+773 
-784 ENIALKTTTLEMKP
+784 
-798 GEGKTIYV
+798 
-806 EYNPSDVEDK
+806 
-816 VLYWTSNNEKVV
+816 
-828 TVREGY
+828 
-834 VKAVGEGTTT
+834 
-844 ITATSRDGNKTATCK
+844 
-859 ITVSDGTVKLQNI
+859 
-872 KLSSSTEILKKGEQK
+872 
-887 TIYVTYNPS
+887 
-896 NVTDKT
+896 
-902 LYWTSSDEKVATIR
+902 
-916 EGFVK
+916 
-921 AIGDGVATLTA
+921 
-932 TSRDGEKKVSCQV
+932 
-945 VVINKSQ
+945 
-952 EIESIS
+952 
-958 LKTTKETIEKGE
+958 
-970 EKTIYAVYNPS
+970 
-981 DVKDKT
+981 
-987 LYWISSNTSVVTV
+987 
-1000 EKGRV
+1000 
-1005 KAVGK
+1005 
-1010 GTATITAVSRD
+1010 
-1021 GGKTASCEITVK
+1021 

>member
-491 ITAIGRGTVMLTAT
+491 
-505 SRDGGKTAT
+505 
-514 CEVTVTDPNYKELKS
+514 
-529 IKMNQETVIL
+529 
-539 KKGENGWIGVTY
+539 
-551 NPSDASD
+551 
-558 KVLYWSSSDE
+558 
-568 SVAKVNEGVVTA
+568 VTA

-735 KSSNGDVAIV
+735 KSSNEDVAIV

>member
-1 MKRKIEI
+1 MKINNKLFLFGMAFILSLICICMFPQEVQAADSQGNFV
-8 IIVLI
+8 IVLDPGHGPNKEDAPGSNDPGAI
-13 IVISTALSI
+13 AGGVTEANVTMKLA
-22 QYIVDAVQY
+22 QYAKEELEQY
-31 VQYIR
+31 EGVKVYLTR
-36 SGINAF
+36 YNNC
-42 PTDYQVKLNEIAKEH
+42 PTIYNRVEIAKNYNADLLVSLHINSGGGGASRGAAIWVTQDKTQVEYNQKASEAASIILRNISLLGIQNNGVQTRSGKADEWYDSGVVQDYYGIIRYAQRVKMRSLLVEH
-57 PNWNF
+57 CFIDNDSDRNYINSDEKIKRLA
-62 QAYYTGISWDTL
+62 QADVKGIVEAYQLNKKSENKKQLQSISMQQSEINIQMNLNSSYFMPLTYTPSNVSNKTVYWY
-74 IEKER
+74 
-79 DESIHRNRVIATS
+79 TS
-92 DLSWKNN
+92 D
-99 CNFEENGYACASDE
+99 
-113 IVAYYLDPRNFLNE
+113 
-127 KNIFQFVE
+127 
-135 SSYNSDTQTLEVIQK
+135 SSI
-150 SVKGTFLDS
+150 
-159 TITCKDN
+159 
-166 EDNDITMS
+166 
-174 YSQIIIEAAKQS
+174 
-186 NISAFYIKSKIIQE
+186 
-200 VGVQGSDSVKGNYV
+200 
-214 GYEGYYNFYNYG
+214 
-226 ASDTGNPIE
+226 
-235 NGLKFAKE
+235 
-243 NQWDSQYKA
+243 
-252 IVNGAKLIGKK
+252 
-263 YIEAGQNTAYF
+263 
-274 NKWDVVGT
+274 
-282 KILKDGETQ
+282 
-291 SVQEKDL
+291 
-298 FWHQYMTNIQDPTNQ
+298 
-313 SYSNYKL
+313 
-320 YADNLDGNITFIIPV
+320 
-335 YNNMPESTKKP
+335 
-346 TDVKLNSIYLNTTE
+346 
-360 MNLQVG
+360 
-366 TEASAK
+366 
-372 TGYISVV
+372 
-379 YNPGNVTD
+379 
-387 KVLYWESS
+387 
-395 NNKVATVNEGN
+395 ATVNEG
-406 VTAVGEG
+406 TIYAKREGE
-413 TAIITAKSR
+413 AIITAIS
-422 DGNKTANCKVNVI
+422 GNRQKIAKCKVIVSKPEVPLTGIKLKEENVTVEI
-435 KIDKALRAITMN
+435 GKTGYIGAI
-447 TNKISLNVGETGWV
+447 
-461 GVTYN
+461 YN

-735 KSSNGDVAIV
+735 KSSNEDVAIV

>member
-1 MKRKIEI
+1 MKINNKLFLFGMAFILSLICICMFPQEVQAADSQGNFV
-8 IIVLI
+8 IVLDPGHGPNKEDAPGSNDPGAI
-13 IVISTALSI
+13 AGGVTEANVTMKLA
-22 QYIVDAVQY
+22 QYAKEELEQY
-31 VQYIR
+31 EGVKVYLTR
-36 SGINAF
+36 YNNC
-42 PTDYQVKLNEIAKEH
+42 PTIYNRVEIAKNYNADLLVSLHINSGGGGASRGAAIWVTQDKTQVEYNQKASEAASIILRNISLLGIQNNGVQTRSGKADEWYDSGVVQDYYGIIRYAQRVKMRSLLVEH
-57 PNWNF
+57 CFIDNDSDRNYINSDEKIKRLA
-62 QAYYTGISWDTL
+62 QADVKGIVEAYQLNKKSENKKQLQSISMQQSEINIQMNLNSSYFMPLTYTPSNVSNKTVYWY
-74 IEKER
+74 
-79 DESIHRNRVIATS
+79 TS
-92 DLSWKNN
+92 D
-99 CNFEENGYACASDE
+99 
-113 IVAYYLDPRNFLNE
+113 
-127 KNIFQFVE
+127 
-135 SSYNSDTQTLEVIQK
+135 SSI
-150 SVKGTFLDS
+150 
-159 TITCKDN
+159 
-166 EDNDITMS
+166 
-174 YSQIIIEAAKQS
+174 
-186 NISAFYIKSKIIQE
+186 
-200 VGVQGSDSVKGNYV
+200 
-214 GYEGYYNFYNYG
+214 
-226 ASDTGNPIE
+226 
-235 NGLKFAKE
+235 
-243 NQWDSQYKA
+243 
-252 IVNGAKLIGKK
+252 
-263 YIEAGQNTAYF
+263 
-274 NKWDVVGT
+274 
-282 KILKDGETQ
+282 
-291 SVQEKDL
+291 
-298 FWHQYMTNIQDPTNQ
+298 
-313 SYSNYKL
+313 
-320 YADNLDGNITFIIPV
+320 
-335 YNNMPESTKKP
+335 
-346 TDVKLNSIYLNTTE
+346 
-360 MNLQVG
+360 
-366 TEASAK
+366 
-372 TGYISVV
+372 
-379 YNPGNVTD
+379 
-387 KVLYWESS
+387 
-395 NNKVATVNEGN
+395 ATVNEG
-406 VTAVGEG
+406 TIYAKREGE
-413 TAIITAKSR
+413 AIITAIS
-422 DGNKTANCKVNVI
+422 GNRQKIAKCKVIVSKPEVPLTGIKLKEENVTVEI
-435 KIDKALRAITMN
+435 GKTGYIGAI
-447 TNKISLNVGETGWV
+447 
-461 GVTYN
+461 YN

-491 ITAIGRGTVMLTAT
+491 I
-505 SRDGGKTAT
+505 
-514 CEVTVTDPNYKELKS
+514 
-529 IKMNQETVIL
+529 
-539 KKGENGWIGVTY
+539 
-551 NPSDASD
+551 
-558 KVLYWSSSDE
+558 
-568 SVAKVNEGVVTA
+568 TA

-735 KSSNGDVAIV
+735 KSSNEDVAIV

-750 KAVGEGTAILTAT
+750 KAVGEGTVILTAT

>member
-491 ITAIGRGTVMLTAT
+491 ITAIG
-505 SRDGGKTAT
+505 
-514 CEVTVTDPNYKELKS
+514 
-529 IKMNQETVIL
+529 
-539 KKGENGWIGVTY
+539 
-551 NPSDASD
+551 
-558 KVLYWSSSDE
+558 
-568 SVAKVNEGVVTA
+568 
-580 IGEGKAILTATARAG
+580 EGKAILTATARAG

-735 KSSNGDVAIV
+735 KSSNEDVAIV

>member
-1 MKRKIEI
+1 MKINNKLFLFGMAFILSLICICMFPQEVQAADSQGNFV
-8 IIVLI
+8 IVLDPGHGPNKEDAPGSNDPGAI
-13 IVISTALSI
+13 AGGVTEANVTMKLA
-22 QYIVDAVQY
+22 QYAKEELEQY
-31 VQYIR
+31 EGVKVYLTR
-36 SGINAF
+36 YNNC
-42 PTDYQVKLNEIAKEH
+42 PTIYNRVEIAKNYNADLLVSLHINSGGGGASRGAAIWVTQDKTQVEYNQKASEAASIILRNISLLGIQNNGVQTRSGKADEWYDSGVVQDYYGIIRYAQRVKMRSLLVEH
-57 PNWNF
+57 CFIDNDSDRNYINSDEKIKRLA
-62 QAYYTGISWDTL
+62 QADVKGIVEAYQLNKKSENKKQLQSISMQQSEINIQMNLNSSYFMPLTYTPSNVSNKTVYWY
-74 IEKER
+74 
-79 DESIHRNRVIATS
+79 TS
-92 DLSWKNN
+92 D
-99 CNFEENGYACASDE
+99 
-113 IVAYYLDPRNFLNE
+113 
-127 KNIFQFVE
+127 
-135 SSYNSDTQTLEVIQK
+135 SSI
-150 SVKGTFLDS
+150 
-159 TITCKDN
+159 
-166 EDNDITMS
+166 
-174 YSQIIIEAAKQS
+174 
-186 NISAFYIKSKIIQE
+186 
-200 VGVQGSDSVKGNYV
+200 
-214 GYEGYYNFYNYG
+214 
-226 ASDTGNPIE
+226 
-235 NGLKFAKE
+235 
-243 NQWDSQYKA
+243 
-252 IVNGAKLIGKK
+252 
-263 YIEAGQNTAYF
+263 
-274 NKWDVVGT
+274 
-282 KILKDGETQ
+282 
-291 SVQEKDL
+291 
-298 FWHQYMTNIQDPTNQ
+298 
-313 SYSNYKL
+313 
-320 YADNLDGNITFIIPV
+320 
-335 YNNMPESTKKP
+335 
-346 TDVKLNSIYLNTTE
+346 
-360 MNLQVG
+360 
-366 TEASAK
+366 
-372 TGYISVV
+372 
-379 YNPGNVTD
+379 
-387 KVLYWESS
+387 
-395 NNKVATVNEGN
+395 ATVNEG
-406 VTAVGEG
+406 TIYAKREGE
-413 TAIITAKSR
+413 AIITAIS
-422 DGNKTANCKVNVI
+422 GNRQKIAKCKVIVSKPEVPLTGIKLKEENV
-435 KIDKALRAITMN
+435 
-447 TNKISLNVGETGWV
+447 
-461 GVTYN
+461 
-466 PSDASDK
+466 
-473 VLYWSSS
+473 
-480 DESVAKVNEGV
+480 
-491 ITAIGRGTVMLTAT
+491 TVEI
-505 SRDGGKTAT
+505 GKTG
-514 CEVTVTDPNYKELKS
+514 Y
-529 IKMNQETVIL
+529 
-539 KKGENGWIGVTY
+539 IGAIY

-735 KSSNGDVAIV
+735 KSSNEDVAIV